1 MVALSWPLLSAQVLP
16 QADMF
21 FFLNNQIIKYVQLI
35 KYYFTIE
42 RKTYSNIKKDFY
54 NVKVRLYMRNDTTDK
69 QNCYIYTLD

>member
-1 MVALSWPLLSAQVLP
+1 
-16 QADMF
+16 
-21 FFLNNQIIKYVQLI
+21 VQLI